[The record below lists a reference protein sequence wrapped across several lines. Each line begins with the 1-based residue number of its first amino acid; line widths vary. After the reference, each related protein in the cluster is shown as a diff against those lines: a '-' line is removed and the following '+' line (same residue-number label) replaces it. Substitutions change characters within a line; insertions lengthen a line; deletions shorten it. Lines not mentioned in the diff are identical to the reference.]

1 MMICNTRHRLGTPIG
16 TKTKL
21 TSFRG
26 THATPMC
33 TLASCVHTCVEGLSR
48 PIYLFQR
55 VPSQRASLLSVYAAA
70 VRKSGDP

>member
-1 MMICNTRHRLGTPIG
+1 LGTPVG

-26 THATPMC
+26 TRATPMC
-33 TLASCVHTCVEGLSR
+33 TLASCVRTCVEGLSR

-55 VPSQRASLLSVYAAA
+55 VPSPRASLLSVYAAA